1 VIALRSLQ
9 KPGPAPG
16 FARPG
21 GPAMR
26 AMLDTVHESVRR
38 FIDDGWLPMV
48 LFAAV
53 MLAAFLER

>member
-1 VIALRSLQ
+1 VRAVSV
-9 KPGPAPG
+9 
-16 FARPG
+16 
-21 GPAMR
+21 MR
-26 AMLDTVHESVRR
+26 ATINAIYESAKR

>member
-1 VIALRSLQ
+1 
-9 KPGPAPG
+9 
-16 FARPG
+16 
-21 GPAMR
+21 MR
-26 AMLDTVHESVRR
+26 AAIKTDYRSARR